1 MTSAPRLRF
10 ARRVTL
16 RHGRI
21 FAKVFLADAMKNEG
35 PSEAFGLTDVIE
47 WPDDEEDESPAKLRY
62 SDLRD
67 QILERTFDAVEIALG
82 EAFVRIATDVIE
94 REREST
100 RDRTS

>member
-1 MTSAPRLRF
+1 MKGMPPRLRF

-16 RHGRI
+16 RHGQI
-21 FAKVFLADAMKNEG
+21 FAKLFLAASLKTEG

-62 SDLRD
+62 SDLQQ
-67 QILERTFDAVEIALG
+67 QILERTFDAVEGAIS

-94 REREST
+94 RERARES
-100 RDRTS
+100 